1 MSAYQSSNAG
11 GTNDAFVTKLNSN
24 GSTLAYSTYI
34 GGSNYDA
41 GRGIAVDGSGNA
53 YITGTTGSM
62 NFPTF
67 GAYQSSNAG
76 GTNDA
81 FVTKLNSNG
90 STLAYSTYIGG
101 SNNENGLGIAVD
113 GSGNAYITGTTR
125 PRTSRHRRRLSVIQF
140 GGLDDAFVTNMNSSG
155 STLIYSTYLGGRGID
170 YGSAIAVDG
179 SGNAYVTGYPPIRR
193 TFRHRAPIS
202 QPTGEGM
209 MRSSRN

>member
-1 MSAYQSSNAG
+1 
-11 GTNDAFVTKLNSN
+11 
-24 GSTLAYSTYI
+24 
-34 GGSNYDA
+34 
-41 GRGIAVDGSGNA
+41 
-53 YITGTTGSM
+53 M

-101 SNNENGLGIAVD
+101 SNNENGIGIAVD
-113 GSGNAYITGTTR
+113 GSNNAYITGFTQSTNF
-125 PRTSRHRRRLSVIQF
+125 PTLSAYQSKF
-140 GGLDDAFVTNMNSSG
+140 GSINDAFVTNMNSSG

-179 SGNAYVTGYPPIRR
+179 SGNAYVTGSTISTNFP
-193 TFRHRAPIS
+193 TFGAYQSTFVGIHDDAFVTKMAAIVV
-202 QPTGEGM
+202 
-209 MRSSRN
+209 